1 MPDITELDKL
11 RLTADFGV
19 LPRVWG
25 DAVTTG
31 IMRRRPEDFQVAE
44 LLPFEPSGEGEH
56 LFLRIRKTGHNTR
69 WVAKRL
75 ADAAGIDYRATGYAG
90 LKDRRAVAEQWFSL
104 HLPGRDDP
112 VLPEIPGVEVLQQIR
127 HDNKLRTGALAGNRF
142 RLVLHDC
149 TGDPDTIVER
159 LERIR
164 AQGAP
169 NYFGAQRFG
178 RDARNLELLNG
189 DGRIGREA
197 RSFGL
202 SALRSALFNGYI
214 AMRITAGN
222 WAELLD
228 GEVPARG
235 QEHDA
240 PTGLLWGTGENRSS
254 GRALEMEL
262 AWFSGFSQTCA
273 MLESAGVRMMRR
285 ALAVVPEDFSWQL
298 DEDRI
303 ELEFG
308 LPRGAYASSIVR
320 ELGDFAEP
328 APGESPAQE

>member
-1 MPDITELDKL
+1 MLDAVELDKL

-19 LPRVWG
+19 LPRAFG
-25 DAVTTG
+25 DAVATG
-31 IMRRRPEDFQVAE
+31 IMRSRPEDFQVAE
-44 LLPFEPSGEGEH
+44 QLPFEPSGEGEH
-56 LFLRIRKTGHNTR
+56 LFLKVRKTGQNTR

-90 LKDRRAVAEQWFSL
+90 MKDRRAVAEQWFSL
-104 HLPGRDDP
+104 HLPGQDDP
-112 VLPEIPGVEVLQQIR
+112 ALPEIPGVEVLQQIR
-127 HDNKLRTGALAGNRF
+127 HGNKLRTGALAGNRF
-142 RLVLHDC
+142 RLVLRDC
-149 TGDPDTIVER
+149 SGDPGAIVTR
-159 LERIR
+159 LEQIQ

-169 NYFGAQRFG
+169 NYFGPQRFG
-178 RDARNLELLNG
+178 RDARNLELLNAA
-189 DGRIGREA
+189 GRIGREA

-202 SALRSALFNGYI
+202 SALRSAWFNGYV
-214 AMRITAGN
+214 AMRTAAGN

-235 QEHDA
+235 QAYDA
-240 PTGLLWGTGENRSS
+240 PTGLLWGAGENRAS
-254 GRALEMEL
+254 GRALEMES
-262 AWFSGFSQTCA
+262 AWFDGFPQARA

-285 ALAVVPEDFSWQL
+285 ALAVVPEDFRWQV

-320 ELGDFAEP
+320 ELGEFSEP
-328 APGESPAQE
+328 APEQLPAQE